1 MIRPIKILI
10 YQNPQIVDVFFK
22 NQTFSIKL
30 DLEVEINGFWF
41 MFKNDNFSFSDIE
54 GNFIGF

>member
-22 NQTFSIKL
+22 NQTLSIKF
-30 DLEVEINGFWF
+30 DLEVEINGLWF

-54 GNFIGF
+54 GNFIGL